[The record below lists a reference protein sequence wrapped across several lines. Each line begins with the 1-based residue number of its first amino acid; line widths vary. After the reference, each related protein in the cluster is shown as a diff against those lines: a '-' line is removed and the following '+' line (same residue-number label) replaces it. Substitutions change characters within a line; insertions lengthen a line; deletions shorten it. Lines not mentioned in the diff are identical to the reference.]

1 MGNRAEDQTL
11 PSSQIRRRKV
21 RATAQVR
28 RIRHDSRRNG
38 HGRQGPRCGQCTAS
52 PVIVYARF
60 HMYTAIGYAAQSAT
74 APLAPMTFTRRSPR
88 PDDVAIEILYCGVC
102 HSDIHQ
108 ARNEWG
114 IAVYPLMPGLE
125 IVGKVTE
132 VGANVSKH
140 KVGDLVGVG
149 CMVDSC
155 RHCEA
160 CAQDLEQYC
169 LEGPTLT
176 YATPDRI
183 DGSNPMGGYS
193 NSIVV
198 SEHFVVRIP
207 EKLDPAA
214 AAPILCAGITTYS
227 PLKHYGVKAGDKV
240 GVLGMGGLGHMGI
253 KFAKAMGAEVTL
265 FTRSA
270 SKAEE
275 GRRQGADYVIVSTDA
290 EQMKAAAGH
299 FDFLLDTIPV
309 QHDLNPYLETLRF
322 DGVHILVG
330 LIEPVDPALHAAN
343 LVMKRRVLAG
353 SLIGGI
359 AETQE
364 VLDFCAEH
372 GITCDIEML
381 DIKNINEAYSRMI
394 AGDVKYRFVIDMAT
408 LKA

>member
-1 MGNRAEDQTL
+1 
-11 PSSQIRRRKV
+11 
-21 RATAQVR
+21 
-28 RIRHDSRRNG
+28 
-38 HGRQGPRCGQCTAS
+38 
-52 PVIVYARF
+52 
-60 HMYTAIGYAAQSAT
+60 MYTAIGYAAESAT
-74 APLAPMTFTRRSPR
+74 SPLAPVKFERRSPR
-88 PDDVAIEILYCGVC
+88 VDDVVIEILFSGVC

-114 IAVYPLMPGLE
+114 IAVYPLMPGHE
-125 IVGKVTE
+125 IVGRVTG
-132 VGANVSKH
+132 VGSGVEKY
-140 KVGDLVGVG
+140 KIGDVVGVG

-155 RHCEA
+155 RHCAA
-160 CAQDLEQYC
+160 CKSDLEQYC
-169 LEGPTLT
+169 SEGPTMT
-176 YATPDRI
+176 YATPDRV
-183 DGSNPMGGYS
+183 DGSNTMGGYS
-193 NSIVV
+193 SSIVV

-207 EKLDPAA
+207 EKLDLAA

-253 KFAKAMGAEVTL
+253 KFAKAMGAEVTV

-275 GRRQGADYVIVSTDA
+275 ARRQGADHVIVSSDA
-290 EQMKAAAGH
+290 EQMKAVAGH
-299 FDFLLDTIPV
+299 FNFLLDTIPV

-330 LIEPVDPALHAAN
+330 LIEPIDPPVHAAN

-372 GITCDIEML
+372 DISCDIEML
-381 DIKNINEAYSRMI
+381 DIKNINEAFSRVI

>member
-1 MGNRAEDQTL
+1 MTHVGMVMADKGVTEENAPPQ
-11 PSSQIRRRKV
+11 PSSFM
-21 RATAQVR
+21 
-28 RIRHDSRRNG
+28 
-38 HGRQGPRCGQCTAS
+38 RCS
-52 PVIVYARF
+52 
-60 HMYTAIGYAAQSAT
+60 MYTAIGYAAQSAT
-74 APLAPMTFTRRSPR
+74 APLAPMTFSRRSPR

-114 IAVYPLMPGLE
+114 IAVYPLMPGHE

-169 LEGPTLT
+169 LEGPTMT

-183 DGSNPMGGYS
+183 DGSNTMGGYS

-207 EKLDPAA
+207 EKLDLAA

-240 GVLGMGGLGHMGI
+240 GILGMGGLGHMGI

-275 GRRQGADYVIVSTDA
+275 GRRQGADHVIVSTDA
-290 EQMKAAAGH
+290 AQMKAAAGQ

-381 DIKNINEAYSRMI
+381 DIQHINEAYSRMI

>member
-1 MGNRAEDQTL
+1 MTHVGMVMADKGLAEENAPPQ
-11 PSSQIRRRKV
+11 PSSF
-21 RATAQVR
+21 T
-28 RIRHDSRRNG
+28 
-38 HGRQGPRCGQCTAS
+38 RCS
-52 PVIVYARF
+52 
-60 HMYTAIGYAAQSAT
+60 MYTAIGYAAQSAT
-74 APLAPMTFTRRSPR
+74 APLAPMTFSRRSPR

-114 IAVYPLMPGLE
+114 IAVYPLMPGHE

-169 LEGPTLT
+169 LEGPTMT

-183 DGSNPMGGYS
+183 DGSNTMGGYS

-207 EKLDPAA
+207 EKLDLAA

-240 GVLGMGGLGHMGI
+240 GILGMGGLGHMGI

-275 GRRQGADYVIVSTDA
+275 GRRQGADHVIVSTDA
-290 EQMKAAAGH
+290 AQMKAAAGQ

-381 DIKNINEAYSRMI
+381 DIQHINEAYSRMI

>member
-1 MGNRAEDQTL
+1 MTRVGMVMADQGL
-11 PSSQIRRRKV
+11 AADNAPPQLSSF
-21 RATAQVR
+21 T
-28 RIRHDSRRNG
+28 
-38 HGRQGPRCGQCTAS
+38 RCS
-52 PVIVYARF
+52 
-60 HMYTAIGYAAQSAT
+60 MYTAIGYAAQSAT
-74 APLAPMTFTRRSPR
+74 APLAPMTFSRRSPR

-114 IAVYPLMPGLE
+114 IAVYPLMPGHE

-169 LEGPTLT
+169 LEGPTMT

-183 DGSNPMGGYS
+183 DGSNTMGGYS

-207 EKLDPAA
+207 EKLDLAA

-240 GVLGMGGLGHMGI
+240 GILGMGGLGHMGI

-275 GRRQGADYVIVSTDA
+275 GRRQGADHVIVSTDA
-290 EQMKAAAGH
+290 AQMKAAAGQ

-381 DIKNINEAYSRMI
+381 DIQHINEAYSRMI

>member
-1 MGNRAEDQTL
+1 
-11 PSSQIRRRKV
+11 
-21 RATAQVR
+21 
-28 RIRHDSRRNG
+28 
-38 HGRQGPRCGQCTAS
+38 
-52 PVIVYARF
+52 
-60 HMYTAIGYAAQSAT
+60 MYTAIGYAAQSST
-74 APLAPMTFTRRSPR
+74 APLAPMTFERRSPR
-88 PDDVAIEILYCGVC
+88 ADDVAIDILYCGVC

-114 IAVYPLMPGLE
+114 IAVYPLMPGHE
-125 IVGKVTE
+125 IVGRVTA
-132 VGANVSKH
+132 VGTNVSQYQ
-140 KVGDLVGVG
+140 VGDLVGVG

-160 CAQDLEQYC
+160 CAADLEQYC
-169 LEGPTLT
+169 IEGPTMT
-176 YATPDRI
+176 YATPDRV
-183 DGSNPMGGYS
+183 DGSNTMGGYS

-207 EKLDPAA
+207 AALDLAS

-227 PLKHYGVKAGDKV
+227 PLKHYGVKPGHKV
-240 GVLGMGGLGHMGI
+240 GILGMGGLGHMGI

-265 FTRSA
+265 FTRSQA
-270 SKAEE
+270 KGEE
-275 GRRQGADYVIVSTDA
+275 ARRQGADHVIVSTDEA
-290 EQMKAAAGH
+290 QMRDAAGR

-309 QHDLNPYLETLRF
+309 QHDLNPYLETLKF

-381 DIKNINEAYSRMI
+381 DIRNINEAYTRMI